1 MTQRRVQ
8 ALGKVGQGWRV
19 PGRMPA
25 LPGSGEAPPAESQR
39 KHKIHAGPI
48 PADTCTPTPTPGL
61 LWTHLLPRLMRAPYP
76 NPPARKPCSPTPPG
90 PPKRLHQNPE
100 ALLSGPLGLWG
111 HPAPGP
117 WDNPEGSTPAARAL
131 LEAPVPPNPT
141 DRPVAL
147 CTQHHGGVGL
157 PLYQHLH
164 PTLLAGLGPPSPT
177 PSLPPTASL
186 RVALGQ
192 ALGNRDSGEPSQPL
206 PRGTQS
212 SPTTDPVAPQECALE
227 RRRGGW
233 ARVRAQ
239 ADRKL
244 RMFGRSSDPEGRTGD
259 FQGEN
264 RGMNDVSGV
273 GSGITGG
280 RD

>member
-1 MTQRRVQ
+1 
-8 ALGKVGQGWRV
+8 
-19 PGRMPA
+19 MPA

-164 PTLLAGLGPPSPT
+164 PHSPGRPGSSLTHTLP
-177 PSLPPTASL
+177 ASHSQPQSGS
-186 RVALGQ
+186 RPG
-192 ALGNRDSGEPSQPL
+192 SGEPGL
-206 PRGTQS
+206 RRALA
-212 SPTTDPVAPQECALE
+212 APATGHPELSHHRPSGSTGMCPGEKA
-227 RRRGGW
+227 GGMG
-233 ARVRAQ
+233 
-239 ADRKL
+239 K
-244 RMFGRSSDPEGRTGD
+244 GK
-259 FQGEN
+259 
-264 RGMNDVSGV
+264 
-273 GSGITGG
+273 GSG
-280 RD
+280 